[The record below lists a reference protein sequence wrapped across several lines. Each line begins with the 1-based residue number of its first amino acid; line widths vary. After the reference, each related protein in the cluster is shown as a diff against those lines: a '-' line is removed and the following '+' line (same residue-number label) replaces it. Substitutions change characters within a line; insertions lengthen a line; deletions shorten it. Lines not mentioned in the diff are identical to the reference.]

1 MNPDPTS
8 VQLFE
13 LADEIERTLTEHA
26 APMPDPDAV
35 RRLKFIETRLGG
47 LDSYA
52 AEKAG
57 QIREAA
63 ERFYSVRKHQSHPGG
78 ADGLYT
84 KMRHSLLPR
93 IRTQARNRQSR
104 GD

>member
-13 LADEIERTLTEHA
+13 LADEIERILTDHA
-26 APMPDPDAV
+26 VPMPDPIAI
-35 RRLKFIETRLGG
+35 RRLKFIATRLGG

-57 QIREAA
+57 QILEAA
-63 ERFYSVRKHQSHPGG
+63 ERFYSARKHQSHRDG

-93 IRTQARNRQSR
+93 IRSQAGNRQSR